1 MNEKTK
7 SLEKVGLGFTVMF
20 GIFWLYSIFIAKYL
34 NINYI
39 FNNIIGLICLYGV
52 GMALFIVITKNIPN
66 CEIKKNH
73 ISFRTIFYCFLLQF
87 TATMLMSV
95 VVNIVTQ
102 ISGEEINNTLNNINI
117 LTPFNIFLLL
127 IFNPIIEEFVFRK
140 FVADKLLKHGE
151 LFYILASSFCFA
163 IVHGIS
169 LGIPQVLYTFILGM
183 IWSYLY
189 VKTGKLI
196 IPIILHSLSNIF
208 SGIIISIVQGISQ
221 EALGMYSM
229 FMMLMAIIGLI
240 CFIKNKKK
248 ISIDGENKL
257 IKASILKDIFINKG
271 MICYIILAIT
281 MFALKNFIK

>member
-7 SLEKVGLGFTVMF
+7 SLEKVGLGFAVMF

-102 ISGEEINNTLNNINI
+102 ISGEEINNILNNINI

>member
-7 SLEKVGLGFTVMF
+7 SLEKVGLGFAVMF
-20 GIFWLYSIFIAKYL
+20 GIFWLYSLFIAKYL

-66 CEIKKNH
+66 SEIKKKR

-87 TATMLMSV
+87 TATMLMSI

-102 ISGEEINNTLNNINI
+102 IAGGDINNALDNINI
-117 LTPFNIFLLL
+117 LTPFNLFLLL
-127 IFNPIIEEFVFRK
+127 MFNPIIEEFVFRK
-140 FVADKLLKHGE
+140 LVADKLLKHGE

-189 VKTGKLI
+189 VKTGRLI

-221 EALGMYSM
+221 EALGMYSI

-248 ISIDGENKL
+248 ISLDGENKL
-257 IKASILKDIFINKG
+257 IKKSILNDIFINKG
-271 MICYIILAIT
+271 MICYIILTVT
-281 MFALKNFIK
+281 MFVLKNFIK

>member
-102 ISGEEINNTLNNINI
+102 ISGEEINNILNNINI

>member
-7 SLEKVGLGFTVMF
+7 SLEKVGLGFAVMF

-196 IPIILHSLSNIF
+196 LPIILHSLSNIF

>member
-189 VKTGKLI
+189 VKTGKII